1 MPRPSDEARLERTRC
16 VLSLH
21 WHGRKRKQEKAVTP
35 QGHVNVWHVGGG
47 LWSCPDSQSSTDIC
61 HSRGALR
68 PASVHTRERAPR
80 RPGPWR
86 GRARGEAGR
95 AVTCGADKQEAF
107 GACDGAETGPRG
119 VVGAKEGRPAPR
131 APCANPQTGRPPHPP
146 GQRAPAP
153 ASAGHGAGSG
163 DRPCPHTIRNLD
175 SLRASPFSSAD
186 IEAGSL
192 PVGASRRPWGVEQ
205 HPRPQP
211 LDSKS
216 ASSPV

>member
-1 MPRPSDEARLERTRC
+1 M
-16 VLSLH
+16 
-21 WHGRKRKQEKAVTP
+21 
-35 QGHVNVWHVGGG
+35 
-47 LWSCPDSQSSTDIC
+47 
-61 HSRGALR
+61 
-68 PASVHTRERAPR
+68 
-80 RPGPWR
+80 
-86 GRARGEAGR
+86 
-95 AVTCGADKQEAF
+95 TCGADKQEAF

-119 VVGAKEGRPAPR
+119 VVGAKEVRPAPR

-163 DRPCPHTIRNLD
+163 DRPCPHTVRNLD

-211 LDSKS
+211 LDSRS